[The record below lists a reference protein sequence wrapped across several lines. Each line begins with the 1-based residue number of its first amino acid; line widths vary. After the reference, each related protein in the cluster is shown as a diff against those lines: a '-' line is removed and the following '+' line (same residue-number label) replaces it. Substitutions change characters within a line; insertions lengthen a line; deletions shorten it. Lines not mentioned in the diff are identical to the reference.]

1 MAVAAGDMLKGLE
14 KTGQKT
20 YDNEQMIREKA
31 GETQWKRKR
40 EHNWKKQ
47 QNVSA

>member
-1 MAVAAGDMLKGLE
+1 MLKGLE

-20 YDNEQMIREKA
+20 YDNEQMTREKA